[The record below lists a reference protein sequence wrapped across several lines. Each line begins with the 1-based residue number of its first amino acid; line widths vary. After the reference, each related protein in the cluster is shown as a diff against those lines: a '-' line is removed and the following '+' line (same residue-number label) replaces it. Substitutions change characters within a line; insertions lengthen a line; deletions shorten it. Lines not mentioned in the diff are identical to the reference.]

1 MNYILYGSQYPR
13 IARHLKKILKERLKE
28 PDDFNVTKWDA
39 SEDDV
44 DEIISDMSL
53 LPLGYD
59 RKAILIDN
67 ADFLSNNGDKKI
79 LEKFTNEIKND
90 DSIDVIF
97 ILRDSS
103 INEKCELVKR
113 INLEGEVVSFKD
125 ISKEEWPIFIKKYFT
140 DRGVSIDVDAINEVN
155 NRVHGDLNL
164 FFNEANKLIL
174 YKDHI
179 SLIDVTLLVSKPL
192 EDDVFQISN
201 ALFRGDNAS
210 ALEIYRD
217 LKLLGNKLT
226 DSLIPLLASQF
237 RFISEVRFLV
247 KRGLSNSDIASEL
260 GVNEFRVK
268 YAIRNSKYLSP
279 RQIAH
284 VLDDLYY
291 LDYQIKSGQIDRS
304 YGFELFLI
312 NFPN

>member
-1 MNYILYGSQYPR
+1 MNYILYGKQYPQ
-13 IARHLKKILKERLKE
+13 IAHQLKKILKQRLKE
-28 PDDFNVTKWDA
+28 VDDFNVTKFDA
-39 SEDDV
+39 NEDDI
-44 DEIISDMSL
+44 DEIISEMSL
-53 LPLGYD
+53 LPLGYE
-59 RKAILIDN
+59 RKAIVIDN
-67 ADFLSNNGDKKI
+67 ATFLSTNGDKKI
-79 LEKFTNEIKND
+79 LEKFTSEIKND

-103 INEKCELVKR
+103 INDKCDLVKK
-113 INLEGEVVSFKD
+113 INSEGEIISFKE
-125 ISKEEWPIFIKKYFT
+125 ISKDEWPVFIKKYFL
-140 DRGVSIDVDAINEVN
+140 DRGATIDNDAINELN
-155 NRVHGDLNL
+155 NRVQGDLNL
-164 FFNEANKLIL
+164 FINEANKLIL
-174 YKDHI
+174 YKNHI
-179 SLIDVTLLVSKPL
+179 TLIDITMLVSKPL

-201 ALFRGDNAS
+201 ALFRRDNKTAI
-210 ALEIYRD
+210 EIYRD

-237 RFISEVRFLV
+237 RFISEVRFLAN
-247 KRGLSNSDIASEL
+247 RGLSNNDIANEL
-260 GVNEFRVK
+260 SVSEFRVK
-268 YAIRNSKYLSP
+268 YAIKNSKYLST